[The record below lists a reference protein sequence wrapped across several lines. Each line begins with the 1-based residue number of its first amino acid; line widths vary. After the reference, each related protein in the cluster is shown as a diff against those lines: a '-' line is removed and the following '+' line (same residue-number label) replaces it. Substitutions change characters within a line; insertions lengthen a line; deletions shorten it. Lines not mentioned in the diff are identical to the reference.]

1 MTSKERA
8 VPKPLRRTIQRVS
21 ALLETIDLE
30 LERVLEEREDY
41 VADIET
47 GLGQLI
53 LDIDI
58 LRKILCDRLP
68 AADRDPDER
77 NANILEALRAAGI
90 DDIASL
96 SDLLDRR
103 VPDALSFDAQ
113 IVSALKNPGAAKGNA
128 RLADLNPERI
138 ARGVYYCYEGLVR
151 KMLEFEKG
159 AIKKARGRADPQ
171 ARQ

>member
-1 MTSKERA
+1 MQIRTLAQHIWAAASHDLQYKKE
-8 VPKPLRRTIQRVS
+8 
-21 ALLETIDLE
+21 
-30 LERVLEEREDY
+30 
-41 VADIET
+41 
-47 GLGQLI
+47 
-53 LDIDI
+53 
-58 LRKILCDRLP
+58 
-68 AADRDPDER
+68 
-77 NANILEALRAAGI
+77 RAAGI